1 MRSRKSFIF
10 ISLWLILVVFLSYLY
25 SHPFDILSRG
35 GYLNGW
41 DLQLAL
47 WILNWQLSH
56 LSSGNFAELFTG
68 NMFYPLEHSVVF
80 SINMLST
87 VVLNVPL
94 YWITGDP
101 EISFYASIQFSFI
114 LCAVG
119 MFLLARR
126 LKLDIACAIVAS
138 LIFAF
143 SEFRLYISGHL
154 TLLTMQWMPF
164 TFLFIHKYFDEGRK
178 TYLYWAALFFSLQI
192 TASAHYAFFFS
203 IIVLAFVGILCFQQK
218 IWSWK
223 KFFSDGVGPVVM
235 TLIVGGVCYFPF
247 WRVTQNFGFSRSL
260 GDQLGY
266 GADLENYLSAAH
278 SYFLGPLTARFGHME
293 GYASPR
299 FTALFLTA
307 TALILFRTEVR
318 RLSFMRKLDGL
329 LIFMVLLSFFVWKT
343 QPTWIPVLENT
354 FPFTG
359 NWGPLVW
366 QLLILTPVSWLA
378 ILRLG
383 LTGIIRSAFSGLR
396 GQNLFFLYFTIAFL
410 AFLISLGPAIK
421 INGFEF
427 ALNPVT
433 TFLFF
438 VFPGFDSI
446 RAISRFSG
454 LVPLGLAITS
464 GLGLMLIGQR
474 CKKVYFKNLLYA
486 LFIGLLLIEIYPAKG
501 FNPPYKKDPPSKD
514 EYVWLK
520 DQAGMGPVLEWPIHV
535 PFDGEAV
542 YVARSMIHNKP
553 LVNGFGSYQWNGHKK
568 LSQMKNLSQQ
578 EALLSL
584 YAFGVRY
591 LLIHKVQDPFPKWA
605 TRKIGKFQLSKQF
618 DNTLIYENKNARTQ
632 FLPESHWDLFDLAI
646 ERLDK
651 SHCKLVL
658 TFNSPETYYVS
669 KNKISLQILL
679 EGKNNLIL
687 EEKELTLYPDL
698 WENGNQNTIALNK
711 KSCATQQIFF
721 LNDEKKHRAKFIP
734 LEPHDLPS

>member
-1 MRSRKSFIF
+1 MSSRKSFIF
-10 ISLWLILVVFLSYLY
+10 IGLWLTLVVLLSYLY
-25 SHPFDILSRG
+25 SHPLDILSRG

-68 NMFYPLEHSVVF
+68 NMFFPLEHSVVF

-87 VVLNVPL
+87 VLLNVPL
-94 YWITGDP
+94 FWITGDP
-101 EISFYASIQFSFI
+101 EISFYASIQFSSI

-119 MFLLARR
+119 MFILARR

-143 SEFRLYISGHL
+143 SEFRLYVSGHL

-164 TFLFIHKYFDEGRK
+164 TFLFIHKYFDEGK
-178 TYLYWAALFFSLQI
+178 KAHLYWAALFFCLQI
-192 TASAHYAFFFS
+192 TASAHYAIFFS

-218 IWSWK
+218 IWSWQ

-235 TLIVGGVCYFPF
+235 TLIVGGTCYYPY
-247 WRVTQNFGFSRSL
+247 WKITQNFGFSRSIRN
-260 GDQLGY
+260 QLSY

-293 GYASPR
+293 GHASPR
-299 FTALFLTA
+299 FIALFLTA
-307 TALILFRTEVR
+307 TALIIFRTQVR
-318 RLSFMRKLDGL
+318 RLSYIRKLDVF
-329 LIFMVLLSFFVWKT
+329 LILMVLISLAFWKT
-343 QPTWIPVLENT
+343 QATWISLLVKT
-354 FPFTG
+354 FPFTEIFT
-359 NWGPLVW
+359 PRVW
-366 QLLILTPVSWLA
+366 QLIILTPVSWLA
-378 ILRLG
+378 IIRLG
-383 LTGIIRSAFSGLR
+383 LTEMVRSIFSGLR
-396 GQNLFFLYFTIAFL
+396 GQNLFFLYFAIAFL

-438 VFPGFDSI
+438 SFPGFDSI
-446 RAISRFSG
+446 RAISRISG
-454 LVPLGLAITS
+454 LVPLGLAITA
-464 GLGLMLIGQR
+464 GLGLMLIGQQ
-474 CKKVYFKNLLYA
+474 CQKTYLKNLLYA
-486 LFIGLLLIEIYPAKG
+486 LFIGLLLMEIYPAKG
-501 FNPPYKKDPPSKD
+501 FDPPYKKDPPSRD

-520 DQAGMGPVLEWPIHV
+520 DQTGQGPVLEWPIHI

-553 LVNGFGSYQWNGHKK
+553 LINGFGSYQWNGHKK
-568 LSQMKNLSQQ
+568 LSQMKNLSRQ
-578 EALLSL
+578 ETLLSL

-591 LLIHKVQDPFPKWA
+591 LLVHKVQDQFPKWA
-605 TRKIGKFQLSKQF
+605 TRKIGKFQQTKQF

-632 FLPESHWDLFDLAI
+632 FLPESHWDLFDLSI
-646 ERLDK
+646 ERPEK

-669 KNKISLQILL
+669 KNKIAMKILL
-679 EGKNNLIL
+679 EDENDQIL
-687 EEKELTLYPDL
+687 DEKELTLYPDL
-698 WENGNQNTIALNK
+698 WENGNQNTIALDE
-711 KSCATQQIFF
+711 KSCTTQQIFF
-721 LNDEKKHRAKFIP
+721 LSNEKKHRARFAHFD
-734 LEPHDLPS
+734 PHDSPS

>member
-1 MRSRKSFIF
+1 MSSKKSFIF
-10 ISLWLILVVFLSYLY
+10 IGLWLLLVIFLSYLY
-25 SHPFDILSRG
+25 SHPLDILSRG
-35 GYLNGW
+35 GYLSGW
-41 DLQLAL
+41 DLRLAL

-87 VVLNVPL
+87 VLLNVPL
-94 YWITGDP
+94 FWVTGDP
-101 EISFYASIQFSFI
+101 EISLYATIQVSSN

-143 SEFRLYISGHL
+143 SEFRLYVSGHL

-164 TFLFIHKYFDEGRK
+164 TFLFIHKYFDEGK
-178 TYLYWAALFFSLQI
+178 KAHLYWAALFFSLQI
-192 TASAHYAFFFS
+192 TASAHYAIFFS
-203 IIVLAFVGILCFQQK
+203 IIVLTFVCILCFQQK
-218 IWSWK
+218 FWSWQ
-223 KFFSDGVGPVVM
+223 KFFSDGIGPVIT
-235 TLIVGGVCYFPF
+235 TLIVGGVCYFPY
-247 WRVTQNFGFSRSL
+247 WEVTQNFGFSRSL
-260 GDQLGY
+260 SNQFGY

-307 TALILFRTEVR
+307 TALILFRTQVR
-318 RLSFMRKLDGL
+318 RLSFIRKLDVL
-329 LIFMVLLSFFVWKT
+329 LIFTVLISFFVWKT
-343 QPTWIPVLENT
+343 QVTWVPVFVNT

-366 QLLILTPVSWLA
+366 QLIILTPVSWL
-378 ILRLG
+378 IMIRLS
-383 LTGIIRSAFSGLR
+383 LTGMVRSVFSGLR
-396 GQNLFFLYFTIAFL
+396 KQNLFFLYFAIAFL
-410 AFLISLGPAIK
+410 AFLISLGPAMK
-421 INGFEF
+421 TNDFEF

-433 TFLFF
+433 TLLFF
-438 VFPGFDSI
+438 SFPGFDSI

-474 CKKVYFKNLLYA
+474 CQKVYLKNLLYA
-486 LFIGLLLIEIYPAKG
+486 LFISLLLIEIYPAKG
-501 FNPPYKKDPPSKD
+501 FNPPFKKDPPSRD

-520 DQAGMGPVLEWPIHV
+520 NQADMGPVLEWPIHI

-542 YVARSMIHNKP
+542 YVARSIIHNKP

-578 EALLSL
+578 ETLLSL
-584 YAFGVRY
+584 YAFGVQY
-591 LLIHKVQDPFPKWA
+591 LLIHKVQNQFPQWA
-605 TRKIGKFQLSKQF
+605 TQKIGKFQLSKQF
-618 DNTLIYENKNARTQ
+618 DDTLIYENKNARTQ
-632 FLPESHWDLFDLAI
+632 FLPESYWDHFDLSI
-646 ERLDK
+646 ERPDI
-651 SHCKLVL
+651 SHCQLVL

-669 KNKISLQILL
+669 INKIAMNILL
-679 EGKNNLIL
+679 EGENDLIL

-698 WENGNQNTIALNK
+698 WKNGDKKTIPLKEN
-711 KSCATQQIFF
+711 SCATKQIFF
-721 LNDEKKHRAKFIP
+721 LSAEEKHSARFAP
-734 LEPHDLPS
+734 LNRHDSPS